1 MLMDKLL
8 IKENKAENIFTLY
21 DLIDRNRETQIETI
35 K

>member
-8 IKENKAENIFTLY
+8 IKENKEENIFTLY
-21 DLIDRNRETQIETI
+21 DLIDRNRKTQIEAI